1 MKWNRYYITVPKNE
15 QGYKEHDIGIEHTE
29 NMEEFIVPEEEY
41 IKLHRN
47 GVFGVLE
54 NEYLDVYIS
63 DGESSELSA
72 EQLKKVY
79 NAISV
84 LPGTFLTAVDK
95 AIEYGTCILL
105 DF

>member
-1 MKWNRYYITVPKNE
+1 MSWKRYYITVPKNE
-15 QGYKEHDIGIEHTE
+15 QGYKEHDTGIEHTE
-29 NMEEFIVPEEEY
+29 NMEEYMIPEEEY
-41 IKLHRN
+41 AKLHQN

-54 NEYLDVYIS
+54 NECPDVYIS
-63 DGESSELSA
+63 DGESSELTA

-79 NAISV
+79 NAINV